1 MKKYKEKK
9 KVLLLGGAGFIG
21 YYLAKYINEISNYEI
36 AIADNLSRG
45 TMDEGLSCLLEN
57 NDITF
62 IEADF
67 TEKDSFSL
75 LDDDYD
81 QLYMLA
87 SMVGVENTLTHPHEV
102 IRINTSLI
110 LNTLEWV
117 KNSEIKKIIYTS
129 TSENYAGTI
138 DVFDYKIPTPEDVP
152 LTIQDI
158 AHPRSSYAATKILG
172 ESAFLNY
179 SKIFGFE
186 CTILRYHNIYGP
198 RMGFKHVIPNLVE
211 RFIKDKE
218 NPFKMYGHDQTRAF
232 CFISDAVEV
241 TSMAME
247 NNHCNGKIYHIGTQ
261 DEITIETLIR
271 ATGDFFNYDGEYE
284 VASTHSGSTSRRCP
298 DISKASFELEYK
310 PKVYWK
316 QGLDVTLEWYKEY
329 FESGGKSYGYQ

>member
-1 MKKYKEKK
+1 M
-9 KVLLLGGAGFIG
+9 G
-21 YYLAKYINEISNYEI
+21 
-36 AIADNLSRG
+36 
-45 TMDEGLSCLLEN
+45 
-57 NDITF
+57 
-62 IEADF
+62 
-67 TEKDSFSL
+67 
-75 LDDDYD
+75 
-81 QLYMLA
+81 
-87 SMVGVENTLTHPHEV
+87 
-102 IRINTSLI
+102 
-110 LNTLEWV
+110 

-241 TSMAME
+241 TSIAME
-247 NNHCNGKIYHIGTQ
+247 NNHCNGKTYHIGTQ